1 MVLPLNVLHQQF
13 QIECAK
19 RPLHPYAPPGLP
31 NPGDL
36 FGIAGPVPWGLQN
49 GLHCANNM
57 QMIDKNG
64 KPEWAIIPYEEY
76 QRLLAEAEMLQD
88 IQAYDEAKLSLVQGE
103 ELIPSEV
110 TFAILDGES
119 PIRVWR
125 EHRGMTQQQV
135 AEKAGISK
143 SYLSQLES
151 GQRRGTTEVL
161 SAVARVLDV
170 SLEDLVTE

>member
-1 MVLPLNVLHQQF
+1 MNVQV
-13 QIECAK
+13 IE
-19 RPLHPYAPPGLP
+19 
-31 NPGDL
+31 
-36 FGIAGPVPWGLQN
+36 
-49 GLHCANNM
+49 
-57 QMIDKNG
+57 KNG

-88 IQAYDEAKLSLVQGE
+88 IQAYDEAKVSIARGE

-125 EHRGMTQQQV
+125 KHRGMTQQQV

-161 SAVARVLDV
+161 SAVASALSV
-170 SLEDLVTE
+170 SLEDLVAK